1 MSANK
6 TDVTVVDKEF
16 KKHSFENSIPI
27 PSYLV
32 AIIAGNVEE

>member
-6 TDVTVVDKEF
+6 TAINIDEKAV
-16 KKHSFENSIPI
+16 HQFEGMIPI

-32 AIIAGNVEE
+32 AIIAGNVEEK

>member
-6 TDVTVVDKEF
+6 TEETVHEESIFYK
-16 KKHSFENSIPI
+16 FECNIPI

-32 AIIAGNVEE
+32 AIIAGDV